1 MPNMDSIGVKGWYIK
16 TKPSKLFFFL
26 ILMDKLVWK
35 THLFHSH
42 VKITQSIIKCSDE
55 FGEHAHKN

>member
-16 TKPSKLFFFL
+16 TKPSKFFFL
-26 ILMDKLVWK
+26 ILIDKLVCK

-42 VKITQSIIKCSDE
+42 VKITQSIKIILL
-55 FGEHAHKN
+55 A